1 MGMRRVLVPVVSA
14 FCIAAISHSAAGA
27 TVGKPSQ
34 NDFGESSIRVMS
46 RAVVSTTNSESVRDV
61 SVDDELPDDHP
72 VGSGAIVTPV
82 SVERA
87 NNRNDVALSTF
98 LVDYPPGASAVL
110 HRLPSSGYVL
120 VHVLSG
126 TIRALAWHAGVG
138 VYHTGE
144 TWVEPAFAYSIAT
157 ANSSARQSARALVVV
172 VAQDPRTQTGQ
183 PTPVE

>member
-1 MGMRRVLVPVVSA
+1 MEIRRVFVLAASA
-14 FCIAAISHSAAGA
+14 FCIVAISRGAEGA
-27 TVGKPSQ
+27 TVGKPRRGDSI
-34 NDFGESSIRVMS
+34 DSSIMAMS
-46 RAVVSTTNSESVRDV
+46 RDLAGATNREFIRDV
-61 SVDDELPDDHP
+61 SVGDELPDDHP

-87 NNRNDVALSTF
+87 NNLNDVALSTF

-126 TIRALAWHAGVG
+126 TIHASAWHAGVG
-138 VYHTGE
+138 TYHTGE

-157 ANSSARQSARALVVV
+157 DNSSTQQSARALVVL